1 MSSKRVLSQ
10 YKLFSTASYI
20 NNVIEEERPGEKKEV
35 QAGNICKKG
44 TYKSQKTQLCEQKDI
59 SKKGIKLK
67 LNFVSITLIEALIY

>member
-44 TYKSQKTQLCEQKDI
+44 TYKSQKTQLCE
-59 SKKGIKLK
+59 
-67 LNFVSITLIEALIY
+67 